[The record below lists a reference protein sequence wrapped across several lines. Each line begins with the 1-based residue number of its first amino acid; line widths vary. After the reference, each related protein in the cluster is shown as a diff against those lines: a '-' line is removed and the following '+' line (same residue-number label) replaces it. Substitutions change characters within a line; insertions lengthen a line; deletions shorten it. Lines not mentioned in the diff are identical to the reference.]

1 MEVPHRRAGVFGIEA
16 LKKSP
21 KISKGFSPLA
31 RPTPNHRD
39 IFPIQIC
46 RRCHLFPTGNLC
58 PRALGKVCGRAGFEF
73 PPSLLISRC
82 FSTLDPPG
90 TGGLGSNPASLGQ
103 QGCAGIREG

>member
-1 MEVPHRRAGVFGIEA
+1 MVEVPHRRAGVFGIEA

-46 RRCHLFPTGNLC
+46 RPCYLFPPGICVPELWE
-58 PRALGKVCGRAGFEF
+58 KFVAGQGLN
-73 PPSLLISRC
+73 SLPLS
-82 FSTLDPPG
+82 
-90 TGGLGSNPASLGQ
+90 
-103 QGCAGIREG
+103 